1 MKYSPFHFSGGIW
14 FGRPELL
21 RTFAMEYKE
30 AVEIMLDE
38 GLANCEEQVG
48 ITTLSTSDSTPVVLV
63 KERRFDV
70 YLGHGFTAVTEH
82 PVQVIS

>member
-14 FGRPELL
+14 FGHRDLL
-21 RTFAMEYKE
+21 TTFAVEYKE

-48 ITTLSTSDSTPVVLV
+48 LIAMQVDHYPS
-63 KERRFDV
+63 
-70 YLGHGFTAVTEH
+70 AVNFLLH
-82 PVQVIS
+82 IYVIMF